1 MSLHPEAAAFLEAGK
16 AAHLPS
22 IDEMGAYKARLNSHN
37 EPKDLGGPLTDQT
50 TVTHAYITSST
61 ADLPVR
67 IYTPKESTRAD
78 GLFNGIV
85 YFHGG
90 GWVLNNLTKYEA
102 QLADMAA
109 RTNSVIIS
117 INYQKAPEHKFPT
130 PFNDCYETLEWI
142 VERASEYN
150 IDPAKIGV
158 GGDSAGGNLA
168 SAVALAA
175 RDRGK
180 IKLAFQW
187 LIYPCNGP
195 EFVATPDVPN
205 AVDYGLTQKIMK
217 WLWEEYLNPGDEK
230 NPYAVPHAASS
241 FAGLPP
247 TILLTAEYDVLR
259 EDGIAYKNKLIA
271 AGVEVAYKDAPG
283 MIHGFF
289 NYGKFLSD
297 GIKIRDYFAA
307 EINRIVGA

>member
-16 AAHLPS
+16 AANLPS

-37 EPKDLGGPLTDQT
+37 EPKDLGGALTDQT
-50 TVTHAYITSST
+50 SVAHAFITSST

-67 IYTPKESTRAD
+67 IYTPKKSTRAD

-90 GWVLNNLTKYEA
+90 GWVLNNLAKYES
-102 QLADMAA
+102 QLADIAA
-109 RTNSVIIS
+109 KTNSVIIS
-117 INYQKAPEHKFPT
+117 VNYQKAPEHKFPI
-130 PFNDCYETLEWI
+130 PFNDCYESLEW
-142 VERASEYN
+142 VFDRAAEYQ
-150 IDPAKIGV
+150 IDSTKIGV

-175 RDRGK
+175 RDRGR
-180 IKLAFQW
+180 IELAFQW

-195 EFVATPDVPN
+195 EFVALSNVPN
-205 AVDYGLTQKIMK
+205 AVEYGLTQKIMK

-230 NPYAVPHAASS
+230 NPYAVPHAATS

-259 EDGIAYKNKLIA
+259 EDGIAYKDKLIA
-271 AGVEVAYKDAPG
+271 AEVEVAYKDAPG

>member
-1 MSLHPEAAAFLEAGK
+1 VSLHPEAVAFLEAGK
-16 AAHLPS
+16 AANLP
-22 IDEMGAYKARLNSHN
+22 DLAELGAYKARLNSHN

-50 TVTHAYITSST
+50 TITHGFLTSHT
-61 ADLPVR
+61 ADLPIR
-67 IYTPKESTRAD
+67 IYTPKKSSRSD

-90 GWVLNNLTKYEA
+90 GWVLNNLAKYES

-109 RTNSVIIS
+109 KTNSVIIS
-117 INYQKAPEHKFPT
+117 VNYQKAPEHKFPV
-130 PFNDCYETLEWI
+130 PFNDCYESLEW
-142 VERASEYN
+142 VFDRAADFK
-150 IDPAKIGV
+150 IDPSKIGV

-175 RDRGK
+175 RDRGR

-195 EFVATPDVPN
+195 EFVASANVPN
-205 AVDYGLTQKIMK
+205 AIDYGLTQKIMK
-217 WLWEEYLNPGDEK
+217 WLWEAYLNPGDER
-230 NPYAVPHAASS
+230 NPYAVPHAATSL
-241 FAGLPP
+241 AGLPP

-259 EDGIAYKNKLIA
+259 DDGIAYKDKLIA
-271 AGVEVAYKDAPG
+271 AGVPVAYKDAPG

-297 GIKIRDYFAA
+297 GIKIREYFAD

>member
-1 MSLHPEAAAFLEAGK
+1 VSLHPEAVAFLEAGK
-16 AAHLPS
+16 AANLPDLS
-22 IDEMGAYKARLNSHN
+22 ELGAYKARLNSHN
-37 EPKDLGGPLTDQT
+37 EPKDLGGALTDQT
-50 TVTHAYITSST
+50 SIAHGYITSQT
-61 ADLPVR
+61 ADLPIR
-67 IYTPKESTRAD
+67 IYTPKQSSRSD

-90 GWVLNNLTKYEA
+90 GWVLNNLAKYES

-109 RTNSVIIS
+109 KTNSVIVS
-117 INYQKAPEHKFPT
+117 VNYQKAPEHKFPI
-130 PFNDCYETLEWI
+130 PFNDCYESLEW
-142 VERASEYN
+142 VFDRAAEYKM
-150 IDPAKIGV
+150 DPTKIGV

-175 RDRGK
+175 RDRGR

-195 EFVATPDVPN
+195 EFVASSKVPN
-205 AVDYGLTQKIMK
+205 AVDYGLTQKSMK
-217 WLWEEYLNPGDEK
+217 WLWEAYLSPGDEK
-230 NPYAVPHAASS
+230 NPYAVPHAESS
-241 FAGLPP
+241 FVGLPP

-259 EDGIAYKNKLIA
+259 ADGIAYKDKLIA
-271 AGVEVAYKDAPG
+271 DGVEVAYKDAPG

-297 GIKIRDYFAA
+297 GIEIRNYFAA

>member
-1 MSLHPEAAAFLEAGK
+1 VSLHPEAVAFLEAGK
-16 AAHLPS
+16 AANLPDLS
-22 IDEMGAYKARLNSHN
+22 ELGAYKARLNSHN
-37 EPKDLGGPLTDQT
+37 EPKDLGGALTDQT
-50 TVTHAYITSST
+50 SIAHGYITSQT
-61 ADLPVR
+61 ADLPIR
-67 IYTPKESTRAD
+67 IYTPKQSSRSD

-90 GWVLNNLTKYEA
+90 GWVLNNLAKYES
-102 QLADMAA
+102 QLADMAV
-109 RTNSVIIS
+109 RTNSVIVS
-117 INYQKAPEHKFPT
+117 VNYQKAPEHKFPI
-130 PFNDCYETLEWI
+130 PFNDCYESLEW
-142 VERASEYN
+142 VFDRAAEYRM
-150 IDPAKIGV
+150 DPTKIGV

-175 RDRGK
+175 RDRGR

-195 EFVATPDVPN
+195 EFVASSKVPN
-205 AVDYGLTQKIMK
+205 AVDYGLTQKSMK
-217 WLWEEYLNPGDEK
+217 WLWEAYLSPGDEK
-230 NPYAVPHAASS
+230 NPYAVPHAESS
-241 FAGLPP
+241 FVGLPP

-259 EDGIAYKNKLIA
+259 ADGIAYKDKLIA
-271 AGVEVAYKDAPG
+271 DGVGVAYKDAPG

-297 GIKIRDYFAA
+297 GIEIRNYFAA

>member
-16 AAHLPS
+16 AAKVPDLP
-22 IDEMGAYKARLNSHN
+22 ELGPYGARMNSHN
-37 EPKDLGGPLTDQT
+37 EPRDLGGPLTDQT
-50 TVTHAYITSST
+50 TITHRFITSHT
-61 ADLPVR
+61 ADLPIRV
-67 IYTPKESTRAD
+67 YTPKKSSRAD

-90 GWVLNNLTKYEA
+90 GWVINNLAKYES

-109 RTNSVIIS
+109 LTNSVIIS
-117 INYQKAPEHKFPT
+117 VNYQKAPEHMFPI
-130 PFNDCYETLEWI
+130 PFDDCYDTLEW
-142 VERASEYN
+142 VVNRAADFG
-150 IDPAKIGV
+150 IDPTKIGV

-168 SAVALAA
+168 SGVALAA

-195 EFVATPDVPN
+195 EFVDSPNVPN
-205 AVDYGLTQKIMK
+205 AEGYGLTQKNMK
-217 WLWEEYLNPGDEK
+217 WLWDQYITDADRS
-230 NPYAVPHAASS
+230 NPYAVPHAATS

-259 EDGIAYKNKLIA
+259 EDGIAYKDKLVA

-289 NYGKFLSD
+289 NYGKFISD
-297 GIKIRDYFAA
+297 GIAIRRYFAD

>member
-16 AAHLPS
+16 AAKVPDLLELGPY
-22 IDEMGAYKARLNSHN
+22 GARMNSHN
-37 EPKDLGGPLTDQT
+37 EPNDLGGPLTDQT
-50 TVTHAYITSST
+50 TISHRFITTHT
-61 ADLPVR
+61 ADLPIRV
-67 IYTPKESTRAD
+67 YTPKKSSRAD

-90 GWVLNNLTKYEA
+90 GWVINNLAKYES

-109 RTNSVIIS
+109 LANSVIIS
-117 INYQKAPEHKFPT
+117 VNYQKAPEHMFPI
-130 PFNDCYETLEWI
+130 PFDDCYDTLEW
-142 VERASEYN
+142 VVNRAADFG
-150 IDPAKIGV
+150 IDPTKIGV

-168 SAVALAA
+168 SGVALAA

-195 EFVATPDVPN
+195 EFVDSPSVPN
-205 AVDYGLTQKIMK
+205 AEGYGLTQKNMK
-217 WLWEEYLNPGDEK
+217 WLWDQYITDADRS
-230 NPYAVPHAASS
+230 NPYAVPHAATS

-259 EDGIAYKNKLIA
+259 DDGIAYKDKLVA

-289 NYGKFLSD
+289 NYGKFISD
-297 GIKIRDYFAA
+297 GIAIRRYFAD